1 VVLGLDGSS
10 KAGRLEAGMVGL
22 VAAMCSSLK
31 TEVEVFLFVGEG
43 GSLAAVCTAVE
54 VVVAVARWVQGG
66 WELGLMCGLIARR
79 WWRVVLVMARWLR
92 RW

>member
-1 VVLGLDGSS
+1 
-10 KAGRLEAGMVGL
+10 MVGL

-31 TEVEVFLFVGEG
+31 TEVEVFLLGGEG
-43 GSLAAVCTAVE
+43 GSLAVVCAAVE
-54 VVVAVARWVQGG
+54 VAGAAARWVQGG

-79 WWRVVLVMARWLR
+79 RGRVVLVMAGWLR

>member
-1 VVLGLDGSS
+1 VVLGLDRSS
-10 KAGRLEAGMVGL
+10 KARRLEVGMEGL

-31 TEVEVFLFVGEG
+31 TEVEVFLLGGEG
-43 GSLAAVCTAVE
+43 GSLAAVCAAVE
-54 VVVAVARWVQGG
+54 VAVAEARWVQGG

-79 WWRVVLVMARWLR
+79 RGRVVLVMARWLR